1 MHRSISIMNKII
13 PLTKTLAIF
22 ISIFAAEEKMATDS
36 RIDTEHLL
44 QAAALK
50 SMAPYRVM

>member
-1 MHRSISIMNKII
+1 MNKII